1 MRPKYLPLILC
12 ASIALSIAPAHAQ
25 VVNDPS
31 ESFLSAFSAFQRA
44 EKIES
49 SGNGQAALAAY
60 KEAARVLEQI
70 SARWPQWNPAIVE
83 FRKKRTADAILKVQ
97 ERMARGGDGT
107 AIVPNDA
114 IAGAGGG
121 DIRGIEPELPGN
133 EGLIPEPMPEPES
146 RPSIAAR
153 PPAANSGA
161 SVSGNPIQQ
170 IQDEMNRLNGELTE
184 TKRILDGIR
193 KEKEDLAHQLAESQ
207 AANQKGDQ
215 QVKIIK
221 NRADIAEAALLK
233 ALSEG
238 QKESETVKKLTIE
251 AEKARKAL
259 KDAQIEREAAEDVRK
274 QLADRLSGAQKRIAT
289 LTTER
294 DSATRLSSDAANKI
308 AEARK
313 QMELAIKEKELLNEK
328 LGKITHERDD
338 ALAQVAKMKESQK
351 QVDRLISENT
361 ELMAKLEAAEKQI
374 TQFKADGIEKDKV
387 ITDLKKEVGTVKQ
400 QLADTQKQSEQ
411 YQLQMGELKTK
422 LEATAQQLAQAH
434 TDSAA
439 GTTERKKMQDEND
452 LLRGIVLRQMKE
464 QARRDQ
470 TRKLVLDQMAKL
482 EVKSKDLLG
491 KIDYLGQPVVKLSDK
506 ERALFK
512 KAQVDV
518 NETEISISAVK
529 QDAASEA
536 AASGGEAP
544 AIAANEAAPA
554 AATEGTPADTQ
565 TPAVQGGISADLM
578 QLVKEAKAN
587 FDHGSYREAEKTYE
601 KILAKDPTNLNA
613 LTNIG
618 VTRFRLGKLKQAE
631 ESLKKAIAIAPQD
644 AFSRCTLG
652 IVYSSQNKYDEAINE
667 LTAAIAINPKNAV
680 AHNYL
685 GVSAS
690 HKGWQDNALKEL
702 ETATALDPNY
712 AEAHFNLAVL
722 LASQQ
727 PPNKE
732 GGRRYYKRATEL
744 GAEPDAKLEAMLR

>member
-12 ASIALSIAPAHAQ
+12 ASIALTIAPAHAQ

-31 ESFLSAFSAFQRA
+31 ESFLSAFSAFQKA
-44 EKIES
+44 EKIEAA
-49 SGNGQAALAAY
+49 GNGQAALAAY

-97 ERMARGGDGT
+97 ERMARGGGGT

-133 EGLIPEPMPEPES
+133 EGGLIPEPMPEPEP
-146 RPSIAAR
+146 RAPIATR
-153 PPAANSGA
+153 PPAANNG
-161 SVSGNPIQQ
+161 VPMDPIQA
-170 IQDEMNRLNGELTE
+170 IQNEMKRLNGELEKTRGE
-184 TKRILDGIR
+184 LEAIR
-193 KEKEDLAHQLAESQ
+193 KEREELAHQLTESQ

-215 QVKIIK
+215 QIKIIK

-238 QKESETVKKLTIE
+238 QKDSETVKKLTAE

-328 LGKITHERDD
+328 LSKMTHERDD

-434 TDSAA
+434 TDSSA
-439 GTTERKKMQDEND
+439 GATERKKMQDEND

-529 QDAASEA
+529 QDAASEGA
-536 AASGGEAP
+536 EAP
-544 AIAANEAAPA
+544 ATAAND
-554 AATEGTPADTQ
+554 AATEGTPAETQ

-578 QLVKEAKAN
+578 SLVKDAKDR

-644 AFSRCTLG
+644 AFARCTLG